1 MYEYFV
7 NTHEFR
13 IVILNRCAFSGNS
26 TDVMLRF
33 LPYIGLKRPSSVSFM
48 QPDPD
53 TPRLLDVIEIPE
65 PCQVPWETMSGD
77 ERIRFCGMCKKNVY
91 NISELS
97 NSEAESFLGENLG
110 SVCLSFIRRADGT
123 IVTDNCPKIL
133 KPVRA
138 GFRRLKKI
146 VAIVLGAVISTSASL
161 AQTENKPQISE
172 RDAALAAGTYGK
184 RTRMAGYIP
193 NVWHNQEQ
201 RLPPGFITPVK
212 IDAVRHDFKP
222 QQSTSLSLQEL
233 TTGDFAL
240 EFESELYMKDGK
252 AFIDEERK
260 THNTQKEPVYY
271 TKRAGACIDGY
282 TATVAF
288 LHAKE
293 WVAKHDDRIA
303 ESYFKLSLKSI
314 DYLNPEPKSVITEIV
329 REYADLLKR
338 TGRVKQS
345 KQLLERDVATICQ
358 KRSGSTPQSLL
369 GIAPAMLSRR
379 PKPTERM
386 PTVRPP
392 SFAVPVPM
400 LNPFAPTVHPQS
412 RDAVAKKTSPKF
424 KKARR

>member
-1 MYEYFV
+1 
-7 NTHEFR
+7 
-13 IVILNRCAFSGNS
+13 
-26 TDVMLRF
+26 
-33 LPYIGLKRPSSVSFM
+33 M
-48 QPDPD
+48 QPVPD

-123 IVTDNCPKIL
+123 IVTDSCPKIL

-161 AQTENKPQISE
+161 AQTENKPQVSE
-172 RDAALAAGTYGK
+172 RDAALAAGTYG
-184 RTRMAGYIP
+184 RSRRMAGYIP

-201 RLPPGFITPVK
+201 RLPPGYGAQVK
-212 IDAVRHDFKP
+212 NDSVRHGLWP
-222 QQSTSLSLQEL
+222 QQSTSLSLREL
-233 TTGDFAL
+233 TTGEFAL
-240 EFESELYMKDGK
+240 QLGSELYMKDGK
-252 AFIDEERK
+252 AFINEELK
-260 THNTQKEPVYY
+260 THNTLKKPVYF
-271 TKRAGACIDGY
+271 TKRIGSCIDGY

-293 WVAKHDDRIA
+293 WVAKHHDRIA

-345 KQLLERDVATICQ
+345 MQLLPRDVATICQ
-358 KRSGSTPQSLL
+358 NRSESTPQSLL
-369 GIAPAMLSRR
+369 GIDPTMLSRR
-379 PKPTERM
+379 PNTIQRVP
-386 PTVRPP
+386 PVRPP
-392 SFAVPVPM
+392 SFTDPVPM
-400 LNPFAPTVHPQS
+400 LNPFAPIVHPQS

-424 KKARR
+424 KKAKR